1 MRFVRELAEPWGL
14 LLAATSAGAA
24 WAVQLPVVAAIG
36 VGVTV
41 LAARAGVAAATRA
54 KPAAEPEERALPDV
68 EPGSAEAD
76 WLRRAE
82 AAAAGF
88 ESISGSL
95 DTGPLAE
102 RVADMEPVVRETVDT
117 LRRLAGRASAT
128 GKALA
133 RVDLGAVSAEKA
145 RLTKDL
151 KTADDDD
158 IRGDLLQSLEAVQ
171 AQEDVHTRL
180 SSARRKLLAQLRSGA
195 LGLDGLVAR
204 AAELSAATGDSLLD
218 TTTIGE
224 LSEQLEGI
232 RRGVVETEEATRR
245 SLS

>member
-1 MRFVRELAEPWGL
+1 MRFVRELAEPWGV

-41 LAARAGVAAATRA
+41 LAARAGIAAATRA
-54 KPAAEPEERALPDV
+54 KPATETGERALPDV

-82 AAAAGF
+82 AAADGF

-133 RVDLGAVSAEKA
+133 RVDLSAVSAEKA

-151 KTADDDD
+151 KTADDD

-204 AAELSAATGDSLLD
+204 AAELSAATGDALLD